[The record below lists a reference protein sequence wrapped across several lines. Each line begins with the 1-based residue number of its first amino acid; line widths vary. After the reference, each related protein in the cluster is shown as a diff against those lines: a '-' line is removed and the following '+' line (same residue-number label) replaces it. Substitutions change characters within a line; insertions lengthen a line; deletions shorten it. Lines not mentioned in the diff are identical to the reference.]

1 MIKYK
6 NIKTAY
12 MQTLQKLAISC
23 IITCCCTFS
32 AAAQTLET
40 RLDKIL
46 SDQYKADGPGAA
58 ALIAKNGKLIYR
70 KAFGKANLELDV
82 NMKPEN
88 VFELGSITK
97 QFTAVAILMLMEQ
110 GKLNLEDEVTKYIPD
125 YPVKGKKITIHHLLN
140 HTSGIKSYTDME
152 SFIKLARND
161 MTPAELIDV
170 FKNEPMDFDPGTDWR
185 YNNSG
190 YILLGY
196 IIEKISGK
204 TYSEFIDN
212 NIFKKL
218 GMAHSC
224 YGSKSALIPLRAPGY
239 QPAEKGFNNADYLSM
254 SLPYAAGSL
263 MSTVDDMLL
272 WNEAIHH
279 NTLITKES
287 RQKAFTNHPLSNGKL
302 SYYGYGWQPDEING
316 TPCMEHGGGIFGYS
330 TMGIYI
336 PGENVYVIVLTNQ
349 TGISPGD
356 VAVKMAAVAI
366 GKPYA
371 EKATVTLTEAALKK
385 WTGTYEF
392 DKGVLRFV
400 TFENGNLYSQREG
413 STKIKLFPTGPASF
427 TFEGLNT
434 QYEFS
439 EENGKRTVLMKM
451 RIQHTKGVESD
462 KKPAPEKKP
471 VEVDAAALQQYV
483 GSYELQPGFIIE
495 ITTAGNQI
503 FAQATGQPKFEI
515 FAEKPGTFF
524 LKVVKASIDFNKDAG
539 GKVIS
544 LTLHQGGQDVEGK
557 KIK

>member
-1 MIKYK
+1 
-6 NIKTAY
+6 
-12 MQTLQKLAISC
+12 MQTLQKLGVSF
-23 IITCCCTFS
+23 IIICCCTFS
-32 AAAQTLET
+32 AAAQSLEA
-40 RLDKIL
+40 RVDKML

-58 ALIAKNGKLIYR
+58 ALIAKNGKVIYR
-70 KAFGKANLELDV
+70 KAVGKANLELDV

-97 QFTAVAILMLMEQ
+97 QFTAVAVLMLMEQ
-110 GKLNLEDEVTKYIPD
+110 GKLALDDDITKYIPG
-125 YPVKGKKITIHHLLN
+125 YPTKGKPINIHHLLN
-140 HTSGIKSYTDME
+140 HTSGIKSYTDMK
-152 SFIKLARND
+152 SFIKHARTD

-170 FKNEPMDFDPGTDWR
+170 FKNEPMDFDPGTDWH

-196 IIEKISGK
+196 IIEKVSGK
-204 TYSEFIDN
+204 TYAEFIDQH
-212 NIFKKL
+212 IFKKL
-218 GMAHSC
+218 GMRHSF
-224 YGSKSALIPLRAPGY
+224 YGSKKALIPLRASGY
-239 QPAEKGFNNADYLSM
+239 QPAEKGYNNADYLSM

-272 WNEAIHH
+272 WNEAIHN

-302 SYYGYGWQPDEING
+302 SYYGYGWQPNEING
-316 TPCMEHGGGIFGYS
+316 TPCIEHGGGIFGYT

-349 TGISPGD
+349 TGISPDGL
-356 VAVKMAAVAI
+356 AVKMAALAI

-371 EKATVTLTEAALKK
+371 EKATVALPEAALKK

-392 DKGVLRFV
+392 EKGVLRFV
-400 TFENGNLYSQREG
+400 TFENGSLYSQREG
-413 STKIKLFPTGPASF
+413 STKLKLLPAGPASF
-427 TFEGLNT
+427 SFEGATT

-439 EENGKRTVLMKM
+439 EENGKKTVLMKM
-451 RIQHTKGVESD
+451 RIQHSKGVETD
-462 KKPAPEKKP
+462 KKAAPEKKP
-471 VEVDAAALQQYV
+471 VEVDAATLQQYV

-495 ITTAGNQI
+495 ITTTGNQI

-524 LKVVKASIDFNKDAG
+524 LKVVKASMDFNKDAG

-544 LTLHQGGQDVEGK
+544 LTLHQGGQDLEGK

>member
-1 MIKYK
+1 
-6 NIKTAY
+6 
-12 MQTLQKLAISC
+12 MQILQKLAASFLIISC
-23 IITCCCTFS
+23 FIFT
-32 AAAQTLET
+32 AGAQTLESQVD
-40 RLDKIL
+40 RML

-58 ALIAKNGKLIYR
+58 ALIAKNGKVIYR

-82 NMKPEN
+82 AMKPDN

-110 GKLNLEDEVTKYIPD
+110 GKLGLEDDITKYIPD
-125 YPVKGKKITIHHLLN
+125 YPTKGKTINIHHLLN
-140 HTSGIKSYTDME
+140 HSSGIKSYTDME
-152 SFIKLARND
+152 SFMKLARTD
-161 MTPAELIDV
+161 MTPLELIGV

-196 IIEKISGK
+196 IIEKVSGK
-204 TYSEFIDN
+204 SYADFIDQH
-212 NIFKKL
+212 IFKKL
-218 GMAHSC
+218 GMGHSF
-224 YGSKSALIPLRAPGY
+224 YGSKSALIPHRASGY

-254 SLPYAAGSL
+254 TLPYAAGSL
-263 MSTVDDMLL
+263 MSNVDDMLL
-272 WNEAIHH
+272 WSEAIHN

-316 TPCMEHGGGIFGYS
+316 TPCIEHGGGIFGYT
-330 TMGIYI
+330 TMGIYL
-336 PGENVYVIVLTNQ
+336 PGENVYVIILTNR

-356 VAVKMAAVAI
+356 VAVKIAAHAI
-366 GKPYA
+366 GKPYV

-400 TFENGNLYSQREG
+400 TYENGNLYSQREG
-413 STKIKLFPTGPASF
+413 STKLKLLPTGPASF
-427 TFEGLNT
+427 TFEGATT

-439 EENGKRTVLMKM
+439 EEKGKKTVLMKM

-462 KKPAPEKKP
+462 KKPTPEKKP
-471 VEVDAAALQQYV
+471 VELDAAALQQYV

-544 LTLHQGGQDVEGK
+544 LTLHQGGNDMEGK